1 MSNVNMGENG
11 NQIPQPPTEQA
22 PMRPHRGTTILVLGI
37 LGLVTMGTVCG
48 GIILGI
54 IAWIMGRKDL
64 RAMDRG
70 VMNPEGRGTTQAGTI
85 CGIIAIPLSVFSIT
99 ILMAILFPVFMQ
111 AKEKAQ
117 QVSCLSNEKNLCL
130 AMLMFAD
137 DHNDTLPQASR
148 WMEDISP
155 YMKETHELKCAN
167 DKSNAK
173 SSFAMNAALSG
184 KKLGEIA
191 DPANTVLLYE
201 TSAPGDSPSGGAED
215 VALPGRHNKGNN
227 FAFADGHCK
236 WQKQTPEF
244 GP

>member
-1 MSNVNMGENG
+1 
-11 NQIPQPPTEQA
+11 
-22 PMRPHRGTTILVLGI
+22 MRPHRGTTILVLGI

-111 AKEKAQ
+111 ARAKAT

-130 AMLMFAD
+130 AMLMYVDDYDGTFPLAD
-137 DHNDTLPQASR
+137 R
-148 WMEDISP
+148 WTEGLSP
-155 YMKETHELKCAN
+155 YMGSAKLLKCPD
-167 DKSNAK
+167 DKSGAK
-173 SSFAMNAALSG
+173 SSYAMNAALSG
-184 KKLGEIA
+184 KKESDIA
-191 DPANTVLLYE
+191 NPGQTVLLYE

-215 VALPGRHNKGNN
+215 VASPGRHNRSNN
-227 FAFADGHCK
+227 FGFADGHCK